1 MLVILLIYSYKKI
14 FKGSHSVLLR
24 ERIKNCA
31 LKLRYILPFFLLS
44 NTSPDNAIIKVV
56 NISFNII
63 NKNKNIGFIDIEKR
77 DTEYTTT
84 YILDSNVNTKLI
96 FNFNATGKEKSIY
109 RADTLIYSS
118 IFRKLNKKIKLNQSL
133 ELVDGK
139 YILMEKNKEK
149 PLHMDIINRNLV
161 TLFFFEPFGIEQV
174 YCDKYKKMIRITPVG
189 PGKYKVVF
197 PNKSSNIYHY
207 EKGQCTMIEVA
218 GPFYK
223 VKLALKSNKQFKN
236 T

>member
-1 MLVILLIYSYKKI
+1 MLLIYTYKKI
-14 FKGSHSVLLR
+14 YKGSHSLDLVSVF
-24 ERIKNCA
+24 KSYVS
-31 LKLRYILPFFLLS
+31 KLRYILPFFLLS
-44 NTSPDNAIIKVV
+44 NTSPDNAIIKVE

-63 NKNKNIGFIDIEKR
+63 NKNKNIGIIDIEKR

-149 PLHMDIINRNLV
+149 PLHMNIINRNLV
-161 TLFFFEPFGIEQV
+161 TLFFYEPFGIEQV
-174 YCDKYKKMIRITPVG
+174 YCDKYKKMGRIIPVG
-189 PGKYKVVF
+189 QGKYKVVF

-218 GPFYK
+218 GFFYK
-223 VKLALKSNKQFKN
+223 IKLTLISNKQFKN